1 MPPHESLVVL
11 QCASLKIKAKQFSV
25 FTKMPAGW
33 ESGAPL
39 CDSEILGNQHPV
51 KCLCLEPNDTS
62 SGTSFSSCGL
72 IGNFFKMEFM
82 SFISLH
88 SYLFFLPITLLIK
101 CSYTCIRKTRLINN
115 KNLEL
120 HFSNP
125 RYPFMLALQRYQ
137 SIELMYIYTVSSPAK
152 LCYDVCDQR
161 RRCRAHKCPRICHQ
175 NF

>member
-1 MPPHESLVVL
+1 MT
-11 QCASLKIKAKQFSV
+11 C
-25 FTKMPAGW
+25 
-33 ESGAPL
+33 
-39 CDSEILGNQHPV
+39 
-51 KCLCLEPNDTS
+51 

-72 IGNFFKMEFM
+72 IGNFFKIEFM

-88 SYLFFLPITLLIK
+88 LYFFLPITLLIN

-125 RYPFMLALQRYQ
+125 RYPFMLALQSYQ
-137 SIELMYIYTVSSPAK
+137 SIELMYIYMVGPLAK
-152 LCYDVCDQR
+152 LSYDVCDPKR
-161 RRCRAHKCPRICHQ
+161 IVRAQECPRICHQ